1 MDALLARSAARSPD
15 GDAAPQREPNP
26 AIDAVAARFR
36 LDDPA
41 VDVLLLALAPD
52 VDPAY
57 AQIYAYLNDDVR
69 RRWPTAD
76 LARRVFGEAAA
87 AALAADGPLFREAL
101 LLAQTPQERGRCPLP
116 NSRRTRS
123 SQPACSA
130 KAVAGRRGL
139 AVEPAHGE
147 GDPGPLARL
156 QSAIAAGE
164 TPLVAMTG
172 AHPEDCAA
180 AVAALAGRLRRTLAS
195 LIAHEDPEPAGL
207 IRDGLVAARLRDALL
222 FLDADAAALRAM
234 APALRGAR
242 APVFLAAPRDA
253 GWRAALAGLPAV
265 EIHFPA
271 PDSGARRRFWAA
283 AAERAGLLTEA
294 PALTEAAERFRLSAR
309 QIETAVTSLRLDL
322 GLKPGERAIAGAD
335 ALIAAARRQA
345 GVELGGLAQRIAPA
359 QGWQDL
365 VLPPACLTQL
375 RRLGGAIR
383 HRERVFAE
391 WGFSGGPG
399 VAALFSGSP
408 GTGKSMSA
416 SVLARE
422 AGLDLWR
429 IDLSAVVSKYIGET
443 EKHLDRVFALARD
456 GAAILFFD
464 EADALFGKRSEVK
477 DAHDRYANIEVAFLL
492 QRLETFDGVVILA
505 SNLAGNVDP
514 AFSRR
519 MHFVIEFPLP
529 DPALRERLWRAAIP
543 GRAPVAGDVDLGFLA
558 REFAL
563 AGGDIRVAALDAAFA
578 AATDADGDRHG
589 PALQGGVAAAFEEG
603 QGAAARATS
612 ANIRRCSRRP
622 RQGWR
627 RNESRP
633 QGRAE
638 RRRARG
644 SERPCPHPFAD
655 GLRAR
660 SARRRAGA
668 RQPGDPTAPEDGP
681 HVHPRSSRE

>member
-1 MDALLARSAARSPD
+1 MTARGRLPLNRLDAALAREVKRLRARYQLSLDEFRGLFVSDEQVDALLARSGEQAPER
-15 GDAAPQREPNP
+15 GAAPKREPH
-26 AIDAVAARFR
+26 AAVDAVQARFQ
-36 LDDPA
+36 LDDAA

-52 VDPAY
+52 LDPAY

-76 LARRVFGEAAA
+76 LARRLFGGAVD

-101 LLAQTPQERGRCPLP
+101 LMAQTPQERTPLP
-116 NSRRTRS
+116 LAEFGPNPVLSTWLIGE
-123 SQPACSA
+123 
-130 KAVAGRRGL
+130 AVAGRRGL
-139 AVEPAHGE
+139 AVKPAHGE

-164 TPLVAMTG
+164 APLVAMTG

-180 AVAALAGRLRRTLAS
+180 AVAALARRLGRRLAR
-195 LIAHEDPEPAGL
+195 LVAREDPEPAAL
-207 IRDGLVAARLRDALL
+207 IRDGLIAARLTDALL
-222 FLDADAAALRAM
+222 FLNADAAALSAM

-242 APVFLAAPRDA
+242 APIFLAAPQDA
-253 GWRAALAGLPAV
+253 GWRACLAGLPAV
-265 EIHFPA
+265 EIDFPA
-271 PDSGARRRFWAA
+271 PDSASRRRFWAA
-283 AAERAGLLTEA
+283 ATERAGLLTEA

-309 QIETAVTSLRLDL
+309 QIETAVKSLRLNL
-322 GLKPGERAIAGAD
+322 GLKPGEPAIVAAD
-335 ALIAAARRQA
+335 ALIASARRQA
-345 GVELGGLAQRIAPA
+345 GVELGGLAQRIAPE

-365 VLPPACLTQL
+365 VLPLACLAQL

-391 WGFSGGPG
+391 WGFTGGPG
-399 VAALFSGSP
+399 VTALFSGSP

-416 SVLARE
+416 AVLARE

-543 GRAPVAGDVDLGFLA
+543 KRAPVARDVDLAFLA

-563 AGGDIRVAALDAAFA
+563 TGGDIRVAALDAAFA
-578 AATDADGDRHG
+578 AATDEEAIDMARLCKAVSRQLLKKGKAPSPSDFRQHQ
-589 PALQGGVAAAFEEG
+589 ALLASPEARMAAE
-603 QGAAARATS
+603 
-612 ANIRRCSRRP
+612 
-622 RQGWR
+622 
-627 RNESRP
+627 
-633 QGRAE
+633 
-638 RRRARG
+638 
-644 SERPCPHPFAD
+644 
-655 GLRAR
+655 
-660 SARRRAGA
+660 
-668 RQPGDPTAPEDGP
+668 
-681 HVHPRSSRE
+681 